1 MVARNGLFLGL
12 LAFAAWGQ
20 TSEKVIYFAHV
31 DTPQALQEF
40 TSMVRSV
47 SDARL
52 VSVDVAKRSLT
63 VSGTA
68 DQIAVAGWLAAE
80 LDKPGGATGTRDFP
94 LNDPKAP
101 VTQVIYL
108 SHIDS
113 PRDLQETVNAMR
125 ALVDVQR
132 LFPLNQ
138 QKALVMRG
146 SPEQVA
152 AADWLIGL
160 LDQPAGSLSAT
171 PPDYRLPQTAWD
183 PRGGLIMRVA
193 VLTHVDAPQ
202 ALQDVTN
209 AIRFMTDLTRCFPW
223 GRRVLVIRGNEDQI
237 AMVDWLLKQFN
248 GPAGQGTK
256 EYKMSGADGKM
267 AQLAYV
273 NAGTPESLKETA
285 AQIRAQ
291 ASALVFPYPALHV
304 LAMRGTADQLARA
317 QQVIQSRE
325 GK

>member
-20 TSEKVIYFAHV
+20 TSEKVFYFAHV
-31 DTPQALQEF
+31 DTPQAIQEF
-40 TSMVRSV
+40 TNAVRSIVDFHEV
-47 SDARL
+47 SPDM
-52 VSVDVAKRSLT
+52 AKRSLT
-63 VSGTA
+63 VRGTA
-68 DQIAVAGWLAAE
+68 DQVAVAGWLAAE

-94 LNDPKAP
+94 FNDPKAP
-101 VTQVIYL
+101 VAQVIYL
-108 SHIDS
+108 SHIVN
-113 PRDLQETVNAMR
+113 PRELQETVNAAR
-125 ALVDVQR
+125 SLVDVQR

-202 ALQDVTN
+202 ALQEVTN

-256 EYKMSGADGKM
+256 EFKVGGAGNQIV
-267 AQLAYV
+267 QLAYV
-273 NAGTPESLKETA
+273 NTGTPESLKETA

-291 ASALVFPYPALHV
+291 ASALVFPYPTLHV
-304 LAMRGTADQLARA
+304 LAMRGTADQLAQA

>member
-1 MVARNGLFLGL
+1 
-12 LAFAAWGQ
+12 
-20 TSEKVIYFAHV
+20 
-31 DTPQALQEF
+31 
-40 TSMVRSV
+40 
-47 SDARL
+47 
-52 VSVDVAKRSLT
+52 
-63 VSGTA
+63 
-68 DQIAVAGWLAAE
+68 
-80 LDKPGGATGTRDFP
+80 
-94 LNDPKAP
+94 
-101 VTQVIYL
+101 
-108 SHIDS
+108 
-113 PRDLQETVNAMR
+113 
-125 ALVDVQR
+125 
-132 LFPLNQ
+132 
-138 QKALVMRG
+138 
-146 SPEQVA
+146 
-152 AADWLIGL
+152 
-160 LDQPAGSLSAT
+160 
-171 PPDYRLPQTAWD
+171 
-183 PRGGLIMRVA
+183 MRVA

-285 AQIRAQ
+285 SQIRAQ

-317 QQVIQSRE
+317 QIQRVFGFTPQTAVALRGTADQLARAQQVIQSRE